1 MTTCPFFTFNTPV
14 FSVSVLLLMIKLR
27 HSIVKVVVDP
37 RAKAKAQKQ
46 DTNIK
51 TGVKLFFIV

>member
-1 MTTCPFFTFNTPV
+1 MTTCPFFTFNKLTPV

-37 RAKAKAQKQ
+37 RAEAKAQYR
-46 DTNIK
+46 TEIY
-51 TGVKLFFIV
+51 